1 MIERVIMTLAGF
13 IQRVT
18 RLYHHILL
26 CILPQ
31 AQMKNLLKTTP
42 FMEVRRTIWV
52 KLGNKAGRDVY
63 LNNSITLIDTSE
75 LDTNIILG
83 DRVALAPNITFITS
97 SGPNDSCLKNED
109 YAQRYIVSK
118 SIFIDD
124 DTWVG
129 ANCVIHPG
137 VHIGKRCIIGS
148 CSNVTKDLPDDCLAY
163 GNPAKVIRRLI

>member
-1 MIERVIMTLAGF
+1 MTLAGF
-13 IQRVT
+13 TQRIT
-18 RLYHHILL
+18 RLRHHIMLW
-26 CILPQ
+26 ILPQ

-42 FMEVRRTIWV
+42 FMEVRRKIWV

-63 LNNSITLIDTSE
+63 LNNSITLIDTPE

-97 SGPNDSCLKNED
+97 SGPNDSHLKNAD
-109 YAQRYIVSK
+109 YAQRYIISK
-118 SIFIDD
+118 PIFIGD
-124 DTWVG
+124 DTWIG
-129 ANCVIHPG
+129 TNCVIQPG

-163 GNPAKVIRRLI
+163 GNPAKIIRRLI